1 LSAAADYLPCTRND
15 LKEVIRTFIGSD
27 RLGWRTRAEDVWNRH
42 RHSCDIQEL
51 VNGAIS
57 GLPQFG
63 S

>member
-1 LSAAADYLPCTRND
+1 LSATADYLACTRND
-15 LKEVIRTFIGSD
+15 LREVIRTFIGSD
-27 RLGWRTRAEDVWNRH
+27 RLGWRTRAEAVWNRH
-42 RHSCDIQEL
+42 KHSCDIQDL